1 MSLGLGMSL
10 LAASSALGGRRRRR
24 RGGRLE
30 LLAMLLA
37 LLISCMIVYDVRC
50 MRWREGTMVYG
61 GLVRVGDI

>member
-1 MSLGLGMSL
+1 
-10 LAASSALGGRRRRR
+10 
-24 RGGRLE
+24 LE